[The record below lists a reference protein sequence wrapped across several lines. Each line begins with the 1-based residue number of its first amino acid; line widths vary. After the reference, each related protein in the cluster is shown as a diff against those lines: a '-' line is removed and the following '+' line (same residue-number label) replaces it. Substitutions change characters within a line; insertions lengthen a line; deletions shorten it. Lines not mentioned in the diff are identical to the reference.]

1 MENPELEFLQWLLK
15 RFIDMNDIDQDA
27 VSVKELLGRLDE
39 ELTPIG
45 GG

>member
-1 MENPELEFLQWLLK
+1 MENPEVEFLQWLLK
-15 RFIDMNDIDQDA
+15 RFIAMNDIDVEKSS
-27 VSVKELLGRLDE
+27 VSDLLQRLDE